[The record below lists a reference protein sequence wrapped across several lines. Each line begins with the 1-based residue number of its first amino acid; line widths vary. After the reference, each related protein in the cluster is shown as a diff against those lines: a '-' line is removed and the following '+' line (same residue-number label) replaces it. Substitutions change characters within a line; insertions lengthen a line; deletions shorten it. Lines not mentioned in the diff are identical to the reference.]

1 MMKKRTISIL
11 LAISMMAALTGCGG
25 DVQTGGDDKNA
36 VSLVEPV
43 NAESGTEVAACRNMY
58 SATVY
63 SSYALPYVE
72 EYAFTENVTFD
83 RYGAFPGEQVK
94 KGDVL
99 LYSDTT
105 GLDDQIEKAE
115 ENLKAKA
122 ERHAEDV
129 ESKNESIENAYASLT
144 TAQIYYDMCK
154 NTIASLEARGE
165 KDTDLYAS
173 AVAQA
178 NGYKKQVS
186 HYEHQWNM
194 AKIALEQSV
203 ELYDMEY
210 AYEAAQL
217 KKLKSQSKESKLQSQ
232 MDGYVVSLVALS
244 QGDRINKDVP
254 VVAIGDTT
262 QKIVKC
268 EYINKATAEKAKDM
282 YAFVNGK
289 RYEVEYQPM
298 ETEEYNR
305 LSAQGETIYTTF
317 VVKDEANEIQI
328 GDFVVVNVVNDSR
341 EGALS
346 ISKSAI
352 KKDESG
358 NYVFVYKDGEAIY
371 TKIETGFSDGT
382 YTEIL
387 DGLNDGDVIL
397 SEDAHQADIGRKT
410 VGKGT
415 FSTTAKVSGS
425 LGYPS
430 NTLIRNEVSYGTTY
444 FVEYNVENYDI
455 VSKGDV
461 LATIRVEKDPI
472 TLNRYE
478 KQLQRANE
486 RLNDMLNDD
495 VEDDEEVLAD
505 RREAIADIEETI
517 AEIKADFATTTIKA
531 DRDGV
536 IVGMTSYE
544 AEDIVQKDQIM
555 FYIADEDT
563 CYIEGTNDNLLMNFG
578 NEVTISYNNMDNQT
592 VTVPGTVA
600 NISELGLSSALHTE
614 YVMFSVPSEY
624 ISDMAGSLWGNM
636 TGWWNRN
643 RFTVTATVR
652 EMKNVVLVPRS
663 AVWSTNGNTYVDV
676 VDKNGK
682 VVTTSFVAGG
692 FDTANYW
699 VIEGLEEGTEICL
712 E

>member
-11 LAISMMAALTGCGG
+11 LAISMMAALTGCGN

-58 SATVY
+58 SATIY

-105 GLDDQIEKAE
+105 GLDEQIEKAE
-115 ENLKAKA
+115 ENLKNKA
-122 ERHAEDV
+122 EQHAKSV
-129 ESKNESIENAYASLT
+129 ESQNEKIE
-144 TAQIYYDMCK
+144 QIYAELSTAKIYYEMCLSNQVPETDPTYNLVMSQT
-154 NTIASLEARGE
+154 NTWQGR
-165 KDTDLYAS
+165 YR
-173 AVAQA
+173 
-178 NGYKKQVS
+178 

-194 AKIALEQSV
+194 AKIALEQSL
-203 ELYDMEY
+203 ELYELEY

-244 QGDRINKDVP
+244 QGARINKDVP

-317 VVKDEANEIQI
+317 VVQDEANEIQI
-328 GDFVVVNVVNDSR
+328 GDFVVINVVNDSR
-341 EGALS
+341 EDALS
-346 ISKSAI
+346 ISKSAV

-358 NYVFVYKDGEAIY
+358 NYVFVYKDGEAVY

-387 DGLNDGDVIL
+387 DGLKEGDVIL
-397 SEDAHQADIGRKT
+397 SEDAHQPDIGRKT

-415 FSTTAKVSGS
+415 FSTSAKVSGS

-430 NTLIRNEVSYGTTY
+430 NTLVKNEVSYGTTY

-461 LATIRVEKDPI
+461 LATVRVEEDPI

-486 RLNDMLNDD
+486 RLNDILNDD

-536 IVGMTSYE
+536 IVGMTSFE
-544 AEDIVQKDQIM
+544 AEDIVQKEQIM

-578 NEVTISYNNMDNQT
+578 NEVSISYTNMDNQT

-652 EMKNVVLVPRS
+652 EMNNVVLVPRS

-676 VDKNGK
+676 VDENGR

-692 FDTANYW
+692 FDTTNYW
-699 VIEGLEEGTEICL
+699 VLEGLEEGTEICL